1 MSENERDEG
10 ESEGERERE
19 AVRMRGCREM
29 KEKERLSRQLSTRLN
44 SGVVSCK
51 TNSPFSR
58 DQIQT

>member
-10 ESEGERERE
+10 ESEGERE